1 MTQLS
6 DHVAEFKAKAE
17 NLPGARRFD
26 DADLEM
32 IYTVAYG
39 IYQKG
44 DYRRAVTHFSFL
56 TLYRPTSVRY
66 LKGLG
71 ASQFMAREYT
81 AAAGTYAFLLLI
93 HPRDAETL
101 CMYGH
106 AKLLLGEREEANQAL
121 AQAARLRR
129 GPAEFIERADAL
141 LELLAD

>member
-56 TLYRPTSVRY
+56 TLYRPTSPRY

-71 ASQFMAREYT
+71 ASQFMVRQY
-81 AAAGTYAFLLLI
+81 AAAAATYAFLLLI

>member
-1 MTQLS
+1 MMQLT

-17 NLPGARRFD
+17 ALPAARRFD
-26 DADLEM
+26 DADLET
-32 IYTVAYG
+32 IYTLAYG

-44 DYRRAVTHFSFL
+44 DYARALTHFRFL

-71 ASQFMAREYT
+71 ASQFMAREYA
-81 AAAGTYAFLLLI
+81 AAAGTYSFLLLI

-106 AKLLLGEREEANQAL
+106 AKLLLGERAEANQAL
-121 AQAARLRR
+121 EQAARLRHCR
-129 GPAEFIERADAL
+129 AEFVERAEAL
-141 LELLAD
+141 LELIAD

>member
-17 NLPGARRFD
+17 DLPAARRFD
-26 DADLEM
+26 DTDLET

-39 IYQKG
+39 IYQQG
-44 DYRRAVTHFSFL
+44 DYRKALAHFSFL

-106 AKLLLGEREEANQAL
+106 AKLLLGERKEANDAL
-121 AQAARLRR
+121 AQAARLRH
-129 GPAEFIERADAL
+129 GATEFIDRAEAL
-141 LELLAD
+141 LELIAA